1 MNRSDTDSYSQA
13 GDWVMSTARRNP
25 EALLLL
31 AAGCALLM
39 RSGRGSSRRAAAPAR
54 YPDRDYSPA
63 SRGYSS
69 ASETSSVRQGLSRSA
84 EKATDYATKATDYA
98 TDIKDRVTDTASAYA
113 ESVSDFAAD
122 ARRTVSEGSE
132 RFKRQAETTLN
143 TAMDRVLRD
152 QPLAV
157 ALAGL
162 AAGAA
167 VAAAFPSTDVEN
179 RALGGAHEAL
189 ANVVDQAGK
198 AVMGAASKAGEH
210 LKTAAEE
217 RGLTSQGL
225 TDLASDVADTFTDAV
240 ARKTDDHRG
249 ATMVPESP
257 ASPAGASA
265 GTGAMKTSIARDANK
280 APASKAPEKA
290 GPSGGSI
297 R

>member
-1 MNRSDTDSYSQA
+1 MNRSDTDSYAQA
-13 GDWVMSTARRNP
+13 GDWVMGAARRNP

-39 RSGRGSSRRAAAPAR
+39 RSGRGTSRSAAPSAR
-54 YPDRDYSPA
+54 YSED
-63 SRGYSS
+63 RGYSPVS
-69 ASETSSVRQGLSRSA
+69 DVSTVRQGISRTA
-84 EKATDYATKATDYA
+84 EKATDYAS
-98 TDIKDRVTDTASAYA
+98 DIKDRVTDTASAYA

-132 RFKRQAETTLN
+132 RFKRQAQTTLN
-143 TAMDRVLRD
+143 TTMDRMLHD

-167 VAAAFPSTDVEN
+167 VAAAFPSTGVEN

-189 ANVVDQAGK
+189 ASVVDQAGK
-198 AVMGAASKAGEH
+198 AVMGAAGKAGEH

-225 TDLASDVADTFTDAV
+225 KDLASDVADTFTDAV
-240 ARKTDDHRG
+240 AGKTDDHGG
-249 ATMVPESP
+249 ATMVPDSP
-257 ASPAGASA
+257 ASPAGASPV
-265 GTGAMKTSIARDANK
+265 TVAMKTNIARDATR
-280 APASKAPEKA
+280 APANKGPEKV

>member
-13 GDWVMSTARRNP
+13 GDWVMNTARRNP

-54 YPDRDYSPA
+54 YPDRDYSPV

-69 ASETSSVRQGLSRSA
+69 ASETSSVRQGLSRTA
-84 EKATDYATKATDYA
+84 EKATDYA
-98 TDIKDRVTDTASAYA
+98 TDIKDRVADTASAYA
-113 ESVSDFAAD
+113 ESVSDFAGD
-122 ARRTVSEGSE
+122 AGRTVSEGSE

-198 AVMGAASKAGEH
+198 AVMGAASKAGDH

-225 TDLASDVADTFTDAV
+225 KDLASDVTDAFTDAV
-240 ARKTDDHRG
+240 AGKTDDHKTDDHRG

-265 GTGAMKTSIARDANK
+265 GTGAMKTNVARDANK

>member
-13 GDWVMSTARRNP
+13 GDWVMGAARRNP

-39 RSGRGSSRRAAAPAR
+39 RSGRGTSRRATAPAR
-54 YPDRDYSPA
+54 YPED
-63 SRGYSS
+63 RGYSPVS
-69 ASETSSVRQGLSRSA
+69 DVPSVRQGLSRTA
-84 EKATDYATKATDYA
+84 EKATGHAS
-98 TDIKDRVTDTASAYA
+98 DIKDRVSDTASAYA
-113 ESVSDFAAD
+113 ESISDFAAD

-132 RFKRQAETTLN
+132 RFKRQAQTTLN
-143 TAMDRVLRD
+143 TAMERVLRD

-189 ANVVDQAGK
+189 ASVVDQAGK
-198 AVMGAASKAGEH
+198 AVMGAASKAGDH

-225 TDLASDVADTFTDAV
+225 KDLASDVADTFTDAV
-240 ARKTDDHRG
+240 AGKTDDHKTDDHRG
-249 ATMVPESP
+249 ATMVPDSP
-257 ASPAGASA
+257 ASPAGASP
-265 GTGAMKTSIARDANK
+265 GTMKTNIARDANT
-280 APASKAPEKA
+280 APANKAPEKA

>member
-1 MNRSDTDSYSQA
+1 MNRSDNDSYAQA
-13 GDWVMSTARRNP
+13 GDWVMGAARRNA

-39 RSGRGSSRRAAAPAR
+39 RSGGGSSRRAAAPAR
-54 YPDRDYSPA
+54 YPDRDYSSV
-63 SRGYSS
+63 SRGYSP
-69 ASETSSVRQGLSRSA
+69 ASETSSVREGLSRTAESA
-84 EKATDYATKATDYA
+84 KDYASN
-98 TDIKDRVTDTASAYA
+98 IKDQVTETASAYA

-122 ARRTVSEGSE
+122 ARRTAAEGSE
-132 RFKRQAETTLN
+132 RFKRQAQTTLN
-143 TAMDRVLRD
+143 TTMDRVLRD
-152 QPLAV
+152 QPMAV

-179 RALGGAHEAL
+179 RALGGAHDAL

-198 AVMGAASKAGEH
+198 AVMGAASKAGDH
-210 LKTAAEE
+210 LKTEAEE

-225 TDLASDVADTFTDAV
+225 KDLVSDVADTFTDAV
-240 ARKTDDHRG
+240 AGKTDDHQTDDHRG
-249 ATMVPESP
+249 ATMVPESRP
-257 ASPAGASA
+257 SPAGASP
-265 GTGAMKTSIARDANK
+265 GTGAMKTNIARDPSKAPANK
-280 APASKAPEKA
+280 APEKT

>member
-54 YPDRDYSPA
+54 YPDRDYSPV
-63 SRGYSS
+63 SRGYPS
-69 ASETSSVRQGLSRSA
+69 ASETSSVRQGLSRTA
-84 EKATDYATKATDYA
+84 EKATDYAS
-98 TDIKDRVTDTASAYA
+98 DIKDRVTDTARAYA
-113 ESVSDFAAD
+113 ENVSDFAAD
-122 ARRTVSEGSE
+122 AGRTASEGSE